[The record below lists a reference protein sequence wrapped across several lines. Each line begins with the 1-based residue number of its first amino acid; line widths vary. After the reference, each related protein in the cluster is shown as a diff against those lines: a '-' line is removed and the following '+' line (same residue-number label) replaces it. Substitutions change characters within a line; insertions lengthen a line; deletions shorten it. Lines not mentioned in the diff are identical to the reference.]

1 MKIGTTL
8 TCLRAWGNLPV
19 LKDLLNISERIVDI
33 FVGSALRSW
42 RGILYGP
49 VALPVSRDFMILF
62 TSSGKEE
69 TVEENVKEVSNQVS
83 SSELLTVINKGFVF
97 LV

>member
-1 MKIGTTL
+1 
-8 TCLRAWGNLPV
+8 
-19 LKDLLNISERIVDI
+19 
-33 FVGSALRSW
+33 
-42 RGILYGP
+42 
-49 VALPVSRDFMILF
+49 MILF

-83 SSELLTVINKGFVF
+83 SSELLTVINKGCVF

>member
-1 MKIGTTL
+1 
-8 TCLRAWGNLPV
+8 
-19 LKDLLNISERIVDI
+19 
-33 FVGSALRSW
+33 
-42 RGILYGP
+42 
-49 VALPVSRDFMILF
+49 MILF

>member
-1 MKIGTTL
+1 
-8 TCLRAWGNLPV
+8 
-19 LKDLLNISERIVDI
+19 
-33 FVGSALRSW
+33 
-42 RGILYGP
+42 
-49 VALPVSRDFMILF
+49 MILF

-69 TVEENVKEVSNQVS
+69 TVEENVKEVSNQVT